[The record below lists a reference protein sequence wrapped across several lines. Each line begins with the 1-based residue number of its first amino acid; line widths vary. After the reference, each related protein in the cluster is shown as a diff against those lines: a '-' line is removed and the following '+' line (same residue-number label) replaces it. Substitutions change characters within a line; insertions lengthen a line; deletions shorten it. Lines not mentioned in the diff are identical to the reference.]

1 MKAGIQESESQQVQC
16 AFTRKKEE
24 NNSLTAPCCVHS
36 RCQFVVKCFFQLLF
50 LKALD
55 SRAAAQQD
63 VVVAAQTK
71 VAIFVFTP
79 TSAWPFSK

>member
-1 MKAGIQESESQQVQC
+1 MKAGIQDSESQQVHDKKRR
-16 AFTRKKEE
+16 RKIVIV
-24 NNSLTAPCCVHS
+24 PCCVLSH
-36 RCQFVVKCFFQLLF
+36 CEFVIVCFFQLLF

-63 VVVAAQTK
+63 AVVAAQTK
-71 VAIFVFTP
+71 VAIFVFPP